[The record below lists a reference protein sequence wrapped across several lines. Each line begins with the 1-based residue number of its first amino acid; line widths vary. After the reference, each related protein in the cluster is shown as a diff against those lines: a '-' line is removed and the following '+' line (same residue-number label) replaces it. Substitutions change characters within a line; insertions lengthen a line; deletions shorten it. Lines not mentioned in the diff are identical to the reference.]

1 MKMFFFLIFTL
12 LIVSCSSDTR
22 NNYTK
27 IDLNFYNEEIMKQ
40 GEIVVSTMAS
50 SSKILHD
57 IAWQILIKNLDGCKE
72 SIITAFGIMVA
83 EPKDLP
89 ENLKASYAI
98 LFVENLYKESYYF
111 SPIIVSVAKNSPA
124 EEKGIKEKDIIL
136 SVNGH
141 EARGDIR
148 NLLSKASRTGV
159 LKLKVLRYEKELEIE
174 VTGTQICGYAV
185 QPLVSPFPTAYADGS
200 KIFVTLAALNF
211 IRDESEL
218 AFLIGH
224 ELAHNI
230 LHFKGE
236 KVGEENFLPIS
247 VQDKP
252 AIRRIGDIFIWESQS
267 KEAEADRLGVEYSYK
282 AGYNPYSAAN
292 YFRRLSTYMPELI
305 EGSAFNIHPGNA
317 TRSYNLDRVAK
328 QLDKSNN

>member
-1 MKMFFFLIFTL
+1 MKILFFLILTL
-12 LIVSCSSDTR
+12 LLVSCSSDTR
-22 NNYTK
+22 NSYTK
-27 IDLNFYNEEIMKQ
+27 KNPNFYSEEIKKQ
-40 GEIVVSTMAS
+40 GEMVVSTMAS

-57 IAWQILIKNLDGCKE
+57 IAWQILIKNLDACKA

-89 ENLKASYAI
+89 KNLKTSYAI
-98 LFVENLYKESYYF
+98 LFEEKLYKESYYF

-124 EEKGIKEKDIIL
+124 EEEGIKEKDIIL
-136 SVNGH
+136 SVDGH
-141 EARGDIR
+141 EVRDDIR

-159 LKLKVLRYEKELEIE
+159 LKLKVLRHDKELEIE
-174 VTGTQICGYAV
+174 VTGTKICGYAV

-200 KIFVTLAALNF
+200 KIFITLAALNF

-230 LHFKGE
+230 LHYKGE
-236 KVGEENFLPIS
+236 KVGEENFFPIS

-267 KEAEADRLGVEYSYK
+267 KESEADRLGVEYSYK

-317 TRSYNLDRVAK
+317 ARSYNLDRVAE